1 MCLYLNDLSNQLYL
15 AKDNLLKLL
24 ATLEIILGR
33 LTDLEGI
40 MTEMLEQQQETEVHI
55 LYGTQQFL
63 FVNDY
68 LLRTFSRHT

>member
-1 MCLYLNDLSNQLYL
+1 MYLNDLSNQLYL

>member
-1 MCLYLNDLSNQLYL
+1 MYLNDLSNQLYL

-68 LLRTFSRHT
+68 L

>member
-68 LLRTFSRHT
+68 L